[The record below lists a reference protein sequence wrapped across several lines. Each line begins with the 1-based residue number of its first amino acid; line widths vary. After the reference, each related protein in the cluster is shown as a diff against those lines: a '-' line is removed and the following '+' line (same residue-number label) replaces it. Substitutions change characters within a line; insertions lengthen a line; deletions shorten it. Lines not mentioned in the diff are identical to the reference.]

1 MKLKKKKSKMVTK
14 LSKYEDQLSSSRTL
28 KNMHLPG
35 GKDNDLNDPKNIMYS
50 VHQRNK
56 HRSLWYLSNW
66 ETMESQNIP
75 TNRELVTYKAKIF
88 PYTHLHRS
96 LLTTVTPNIKAKSG
110 YEIRF
115 CDDLFLTMIKEFNL
129 YLNDVHLQYGNR
141 QSLFCQTKTD
151 SSWTKFNPE
160 VGNKDTLTSWSDEL
174 IKQPIALYL
183 PWFYSRDKSDSF
195 PLKFCGQHERLHH
208 VIEFNLKL
216 SELLLI
222 RNIDS
227 REIVDFDKSLIEVA
241 DNKESIDIPEMEGL
255 YSMPTKK
262 ECENS
267 DCTSDEIDGEKELY
281 TESVY
286 YIEDENE
293 LELGKKVQLKIDS
306 KSKQPVS
313 SLFWGAINKGLTDKY
328 KTPVFHF
335 NSNGLD
341 VTPVKFSSLESS
353 FGPIM
358 ENKSSYKT
366 ERAFLLPLEKEMIH
380 QPGINYYSN
389 SVLLKEDGRKFPVG
403 IVLNGG
409 SLTVVLKEKSA
420 SKENHKF
427 LTFAV
432 LKHTRRFKFKNYP
445 KTQND
450 RLNMG
455 CTIEQEDDE

>member
-1 MKLKKKKSKMVTK
+1 MASKLN
-14 LSKYEDQLSSSRTL
+14 KYEDQLSTSRTL

-35 GKDNDLNDPKNIMYS
+35 GKDGDLNDPKNTMYS
-50 VHQRNK
+50 IHQRNK

-75 TNRELVTYKAKIF
+75 TNRELVTYKAKVF

-96 LLTTVTPNIKAKSG
+96 LLTTVTPTIKAKSG
-110 YEIRF
+110 YEVRF
-115 CDDLFLTMIKEFNL
+115 CDDLFLTMIREFNL

-141 QSLFCQTKTD
+141 QSLFCQLKTD
-151 SSWTKFNPE
+151 SNWSKFSQE
-160 VGNKDTLTSWSDEL
+160 VGNKDTLTGWSEEL
-174 IKQPIALYL
+174 SEQPIALYL
-183 PWFYSRDKSDSF
+183 PWFYARDKSDSF
-195 PLKFCGQHERLHH
+195 PLKFCGHHDRLHH
-208 VIEFNLKL
+208 VVEFNLKL

-222 RNIDS
+222 RDAS
-227 REIVDFDKSLIEVA
+227 SGDMVDFDNSLIEVA
-241 DNKESIDIPEMEGL
+241 ENKDSIDIPEMEGL
-255 YSMPTKK
+255 YTVPTKK

-267 DCTSDEIDGEKELY
+267 DCTLDEVDGEKELY

-286 YIEDENE
+286 YVEDENE
-293 LELGKKVQLKIDS
+293 VELGKKVQLKIDS

-313 SLFWGAINKGLTDKY
+313 ALFWGAMNKGQTDKL

-335 NSNGLD
+335 NSNNLD
-341 VTPVKFSSLESS
+341 VTPVKFSKLESS
-353 FGPIM
+353 YGTVM
-358 ENKSSYKT
+358 DNKSSYKT
-366 ERAFLLPLEKEMIH
+366 ERAFLLPLEHEMIH

-403 IVLNGG
+403 IVLGGG
-409 SLTVVLKEKSA
+409 SLTVVLKEKGA

-455 CTIEQEDDE
+455 CTIEQDDDE